1 MNLSLYQ
8 KLAVSIVVIF
18 CFICALV
25 YNWSK
30 QLEST
35 SKHHAEQNLHLALAE
50 HLVQDNPLI
59 KEGVYDYTALEN
71 LFHTLMLLGPAFEF
85 YFVDE
90 NGKILTY
97 SAEPGKVKRSHINL
111 SPIKRL
117 LNDATATPIYG
128 DNPRNSEQQKIFSAA
143 PVYNQDKLQGYLYV
157 IIGGEAYDTT
167 LNNIKK
173 NDQLWLAALWLG
185 SALIFLLIAMLIL
198 LRFFTN
204 PIQRLAKDVSN
215 IEAANYSL
223 TDTQLSDYANH
234 NNNEVHRLG
243 RSVQAMLTR
252 INEQFK
258 AQEQSDNQRKEL
270 LTHLSHDLRTPL
282 ASLQGFLEVLN
293 QSKGL
298 LSEEEQKE
306 YLHVSLNNCGQLKL
320 LIEQI
325 FELAH
330 LENGDIHINKETFNL
345 GEIIYDCIAKFSLA
359 ADKKGIN
366 LAVQPAICDFP
377 VVADIAKLERVLSNL
392 IDNAIRHTP
401 KGGNIAVQV
410 HKDNEQQLFV
420 NVSDTGVGI
429 KEEELTAIFDP
440 HYQASNSN
448 KEGRQQGGL
457 GLAICKGLLQL
468 MDSEINVRSE
478 LGKGTMFTFNL
489 PQEVKTSSSAI

>member
-1 MNLSLYQ
+1 MKLSLYQ
-8 KLAVSIVVIF
+8 KLAISLVVIF

-25 YNWSK
+25 YGWSK
-30 QLEST
+30 QLELT

-59 KEGVYDYTALEN
+59 KEGVYDYKALEN

-90 NGKILTY
+90 TGKILTY
-97 SAEPGKVKRSHINL
+97 SAKPGKVKRTHISL
-111 SPIKRL
+111 TPLKRL
-117 LNDATATPIYG
+117 INDPSAAPIYG
-128 DNPRNSEQQKIFSAA
+128 DNPRNKEQQKIFSAA
-143 PVYNQDKLQGYLYV
+143 PVFNQDKLQGYLYV
-157 IIGGEAYDTT
+157 IIGGEAYDTSLST
-167 LNNIKK
+167 VKNNDK
-173 NDQLWLAALWLG
+173 LWLAALWLG
-185 SALIFLLIAMLIL
+185 SALAFLFIAMLIL

-204 PIQRLAKDVSN
+204 PIQRLARDVSN

-223 TDTQLSDYANH
+223 TDTKLSNYSTQKS
-234 NNNEVHRLG
+234 NEVHSLG
-243 RSVQAMLTR
+243 RSIQAMLTR

-258 AQEQSDNQRKEL
+258 ALEQGDKQRKEL

-293 QSKGL
+293 QSGEQ
-298 LSEEEQKE
+298 LSKKEQQE
-306 YLHVSLNNCGQLKL
+306 YLQVSLNNCGQLKL

-330 LENGDIHINKETFNL
+330 LENGQISINKETFNL
-345 GEIIYDCIAKFSLA
+345 GELIYDCMAKFSLA
-359 ADKKGIN
+359 VDKKGIS
-366 LAVQPAICDFP
+366 LSVEPAICDFP

-401 KGGNIAVQV
+401 RGGSIAVHV
-410 HKDNEQQLFV
+410 KRSDDNQLFV
-420 NVSDTGVGI
+420 HVSDTGVGI
-429 KEEELTAIFDP
+429 KEDELNAIFDP

-457 GLAICKGLLQL
+457 GLAICRGLLKL
-468 MDSEINVRSE
+468 MDSEIYVQSE
-478 LGKGTMFTFNL
+478 IGKGTMFSFNL
-489 PQEVKTSSSAI
+489 PQKKVLS